1 MAETRGLRFAL
12 LTAFV
17 SGFSIFLN
25 KYGVSGIDSSVFTF
39 AKNAAVAL
47 LLYSFIALAGE
58 TPSLKRLS
66 RRGFLMLAAIGLI
79 GGSIPFLLFFKG
91 LSLTSAAKAAFIH
104 KTMFVYVMALAY
116 VFLREK
122 INFKT
127 ASAAGV
133 LLAGNALIL
142 DIVPTNLA
150 YGDYLILAATILWA
164 AENTLSKHVLKDLP
178 SRVVAFGRMFFGSAF
193 ILAYLIL
200 AGKATLMFSLSLPQL
215 AWVLA
220 SSGFLFLYVSFW
232 YEGLKHLS
240 VSTATTVL
248 LLGSPV
254 TTLLSLAFSGAS
266 ISYSTTLG
274 ILLTLVGVYAMTEA
288 SSKTELPTLS
298 RKCAPTA

>member
-1 MAETRGLRFAL
+1 M
-12 LTAFV
+12 LT
-17 SGFSIFLN
+17 
-25 KYGVSGIDSSVFTF
+25 
-39 AKNAAVAL
+39 
-47 LLYSFIALAGE
+47 
-58 TPSLKRLS
+58 
-66 RRGFLMLAAIGLI
+66 AIGLI